1 MPLTLEQEQLL
12 QLMRDDNS
20 CAGLPYCPNDYWV
33 NESGAFGDVFDVAGI
48 NEVENE
54 FFNTRFHGLTL
65 DDHRL
70 YTLFLWS
77 YYQVVQARDH
87 LSLLG
92 KLHSTLSDAPA
103 QLPLVDGK
111 PIRPGRNLDVCGKLV
126 SIDLLVSVDD
136 FYNLL
141 ELNPAIADQ
150 PLVVADLGPGW
161 GRIGYVLAQVNPR
174 ICYVLLDIPAPL
186 LVSSTYLPQRL
197 PGCSVGT
204 YRDARAIQRIDKAV
218 LRDKSLWFLGT
229 QDLQRMTEGAID
241 LFVNVASF
249 QEMDDDQVNGY
260 LEVITRVAFG
270 GAVYLRND
278 WEGARSRYANYK
290 VPAAWTQVFLRRSR
304 FSPACFEAGYVIDK
318 NPVTGAINGLAP
330 SRR

>member
-1 MPLTLEQEQLL
+1 MPLTPEQQSLLE
-12 QLMRDDNS
+12 LMRDDNRR
-20 CAGLPYCPNDYWV
+20 AGPPYCPNDYWA
-33 NESGAFGDVFDVAGI
+33 NESDAFREVFDVAGI
-48 NEVENE
+48 NGVENE

-77 YYQVVQARDH
+77 YYQVVLARDH
-87 LSLLG
+87 LGLLG
-92 KLHSTLSDAPA
+92 KLQSTLSDAVA
-103 QLPLVDGK
+103 QLPLVDAK
-111 PIRPGRNLDVCGKLV
+111 PIRPGRNLDVDGKLV
-126 SIDLLVSVDD
+126 SLDLLVSVDD

-174 ICYVLLDIPAPL
+174 ISYVLLDIPASL

-204 YRDARAIQRIDKAV
+204 YRDARAIERIDKVV

-241 LFVNVASF
+241 LFMNVASF
-249 QEMDDDQVNGY
+249 QEMGEKQVNSY
-260 LEVITRVAFG
+260 LGVVNRVASG

-278 WEGARSRYANYK
+278 WEGARSRYANYE
-290 VPAAWTQVFLRRSR
+290 VPTAWKRIFLRRSR
-304 FSPACFEAGYVIDK
+304 FSPACFEAGYVVD
-318 NPVTGAINGLAP
+318 
-330 SRR
+330 

>member
-1 MPLTLEQEQLL
+1 MPLTLEQKLL
-12 QLMRDDNS
+12 LELMRDDNRR
-20 CAGLPYCPNDYWV
+20 AGLPYCPTDFWA
-33 NESGAFGDVFDVAGI
+33 NESGAFDEVFEVAGI
-48 NEVENE
+48 NGVENE

-70 YTLFLWS
+70 YMLFLWS
-77 YYQVVQARDH
+77 YYQVVLARDH
-87 LSLLG
+87 LGLIGRLQ
-92 KLHSTLSDAPA
+92 STLSDAPA

-111 PIRPGRNLDVCGKLV
+111 PIRPGRNLDVDGKLV
-126 SIDLLVSVDD
+126 SLDLLVSVDD
-136 FYNLL
+136 VYNLL
-141 ELNPAIADQ
+141 ELNPAIANQ

-161 GRIGYVLAQVNPR
+161 GRIGYVLAQMNPR
-174 ICYVLLDIPAPL
+174 ISYALLDIPASL

-204 YRDARAIQRIDKAV
+204 YRDARKIERIDKAI
-218 LRDKSLWFLGT
+218 LRDKTLWFLGT

-249 QEMDDDQVNGY
+249 QEMGEDQVNSY
-260 LEVITRVAFG
+260 LEVVNRVAAG

-290 VPAAWTQVFLRRSR
+290 VPNTWRQIFLRRSR
-304 FSPACFEAGYVIDK
+304 FSPACFEAGYLVDE
-318 NPVTGAINGLAP
+318 NLVTRAINGSAP
-330 SRR
+330 SQR